1 MPRRSAT
8 HRALTWFLLFGFAF
22 SLPGPVSLIPSV
34 EAASASASKR
44 IIRKLQKQIATLKA
58 QLAAATATPSTPA
71 PFVEM
76 VTVGNPGN
84 GADSSTYGAVPYE
97 FQIGKYEVTLA
108 QYAVFLNAVAK
119 TDTNNLYDPTM
130 ATSPNVAGITQSGS
144 SGSFTYSVIGTGTR
158 PVTFVNWFDAARFCN
173 WLHNGRPSGAQDATT
188 TENGAYPLNGTQNGG
203 LTITRNP
210 GAKCW
215 IPGEDEWYKAA
226 YHDPRTAANGGPA
239 GDDNYWLYPTSS
251 DTPPTANFPSGGANL
266 ANFNSVVNA
275 LTPVGAYTAS
285 TSFLG
290 TFDQG
295 GNVVEWN
302 DAVVGGTDRGLR
314 GGGWDAGQGD
324 LSASAR
330 LFAGPAFTNFR
341 IGLRVAG
348 AVPPPAAARPARPAP
363 LPKVSTSGPPAR
375 VIKALKKQVKTLKA
389 QLAAA
394 TAVPPTSAPF
404 VEMVKV
410 GNAGNAPDSTTYG
423 AVPYEYS
430 IGKYEVTL
438 AQYAAFLNA
447 VAATDTFGLFNEAME
462 TDNNSKGI
470 DQSGISGS
478 FTYAVIGDGARPVTF
493 VSWFD
498 AARFCNWL
506 HNGRPSGAQTA
517 ATTENGAYPL
527 NGETIGG
534 LTITRNPGARYWI
547 PSEDEWY
554 KAAYHQPAGQGGDV
568 DDYWLYPTK
577 SNAIPGNTIGVTTP
591 SNHANFET
599 PNNFFSVTQSEI
611 LDANQNYLTAVGSY
625 PGSGGFYGSFDQG
638 GNVFEWNDAVLAS
651 FRGLRGGSW
660 FNLKFNLTSSNRN
673 VNNPDI
679 ESSNIGFRV
688 ASP

>member
-1 MPRRSAT
+1 MHRPSAT
-8 HRALTWFLLFGFAF
+8 HRALTWFLLIGVAF

-44 IIRKLQKQIATLKA
+44 IIKRLQKQIATLRR
-58 QLAAATATPSTPA
+58 QLAAATSPRARPA
-71 PFVEM
+71 AFIEM

-84 GADSSTYGAVPYE
+84 AADSTTYGAVPYE
-97 FQIGKYEVTLA
+97 FQIGKTEVTLA
-108 QYAVFLNAVAK
+108 QYAAFLNAVAA

-130 ATSPNVAGITQSGS
+130 ATSPNVAGITQNGS

-173 WLHNGRPSGAQDATT
+173 WLHNGRPTGAQDATT
-188 TENGAYPLNGTQNGG
+188 TENGAYPLNGIESGG

-210 GAKCW
+210 GAKYW
-215 IPGEDEWYKAA
+215 IPSENEWYKAA
-226 YHDPRTAANGGPA
+226 YYDPRAAAAGGPA
-239 GDDNYWLYPTSS
+239 GNDFYWLYPTRS
-251 DTPPTANFPSGGANL
+251 DAAPTGGAPPGGANS
-266 ANFNSVVNA
+266 ANVGSVVNA
-275 LTPVGAYTAS
+275 LTPVGAYVGT
-285 TSFLG
+285 TSFYG

-302 DAVVGGTDRGLR
+302 DTVLSGTDRGLR
-314 GGGWDAGQGD
+314 GGGWDGGQTD
-324 LSASAR
+324 ASATTR
-330 LFAGPAFTNFR
+330 LSAGPAFANFR
-341 IGLRVAG
+341 VGFRVVG
-348 AVPPPAAARPARPAP
+348 AIPPPAAAGPARPAP

-394 TAVPPTSAPF
+394 RAVPPTPAAF
-404 VEMVKV
+404 VEMVTV
-410 GNAGNAPDSTTYG
+410 GHPGNAADSTTYG

-447 VAATDTFGLFNEAME
+447 VADTDTFGLFTASME
-462 TDNNSKGI
+462 TNNNIKGI
-470 DQSGISGS
+470 ARSGSSGS
-478 FTYAVIGDGARPVTF
+478 FTYSVIGTGTRPVTF

-506 HNGRPSGAQTA
+506 HNGRPSGSQTA

-527 NGETIGG
+527 NGATSGG
-534 LTITRNPGARYWI
+534 LTITRNPGAKFWI

-554 KAAYHQPAGQGGDV
+554 KAAYHQPAGQGGDG
-568 DDYWLYPTK
+568 DNYWLYPTK
-577 SNAIPGNTIGVTTP
+577 SNAVPGNMIGVATP
-591 SNHANFET
+591 SNHANFFT
-599 PNNFFSVTQSEI
+599 TVLSVTQSGS
-611 LDANQNYLTAVGSY
+611 LDVNQNYLTAVGSY
-625 PGSGGFYGSFDQG
+625 PGSAGFYGTFDQG
-638 GNVFEWNDAVLAS
+638 GNVFEWTDAVITGS

-660 FNLKFNLTSSNRN
+660 VSDVLFLRSSDRDTL
-673 VNNPDI
+673 NPDN
-679 ESSNIGFRV
+679 ELSFIGFRV